1 MTMLKMNYS
10 NDLRPVQR
18 SSPVVPVRSFE
29 SLPPS
34 VQREIKRSAREK
46 ALDLRL
52 SSLEAKLSPEPSGPP
67 GPSGPSEPKQMTFIE
82 KLNHQRALRTR
93 EGMEQFED
101 KYFQEI
107 SHTFDL
113 SDKKTFPKIVAF
125 TVTCIQ
131 ENALILAKIVG
142 YALVGSAR
150 FDLVMMLLKK
160 LFIDISEELLGSIIQ
175 HTYELRYSKEADTK
189 TLMILEKKIEEVNLG
204 NVLQKNGIHQAQSDP
219 KKNAKSGRRHF
230 ACFR

>member
-1 MTMLKMNYS
+1 MLKMNYS
-10 NDLRPVQR
+10 DLRPVQR

-34 VQREIKRSAREK
+34 VQREIKRSAGVK

-52 SSLEAKLSPEPSGPP
+52 SNLEAKISSPEPPGPS

-107 SHTFDL
+107 THTFDL
-113 SDKKTFPKIVAF
+113 TDKKMFPKIVAF
-125 TVTCIQ
+125 TVTYIQ
-131 ENALILAKIVG
+131 ENAVLLAKIVG
-142 YALVGSAR
+142 YALAGSAR
-150 FDLVMMLLKK
+150 YDLVMTLLKK
-160 LFIDISEELLGSIIQ
+160 LFCDISEDLLGSIIQ
-175 HTYELRYSKEADTK
+175 HTYDIKYTKDVDTK

-219 KKNAKSGRRHF
+219 KKNVKGGRRHF
-230 ACFR
+230 GCFR